1 MPHDEE
7 QVIAEGNE
15 QTISRESARR
25 TRRSFLVGGV
35 SAAAGYGLWK
45 LAESGN
51 VIGRQPLVL
60 RREFQANAGIFRG
73 VFAERGLAPEYPLS
87 RARELRLN
95 GTIGMNQTLDL
106 ASWRLQVVGSSVGKG
121 SPLWVP
127 DVTAWQYK
135 YLGEMQPD
143 QQAFD
148 VKSAPGNTLGNPK
161 DNDDDDDDDKA
172 KGAGQQPAKA
182 DEKPGQAPAADKG
195 AGGKAPGE
203 HKSSPSGKAGQSSK
217 GNTAQ
222 EPGAGAGSGQPA
234 TDAATAKTAA
244 GSPNSAGLS
253 IEERFNRM
261 REQITH
267 KRYQGTAEAGASA
280 SSLDIGTPGLLLSM
294 NNLLKLPRA
303 EKVMEFHC
311 IEGWSNITQWA
322 GFHLRDF
329 VDAYP
334 PAKVNGRE
342 PRYVYMETPDGDYY
356 GGYDLDAIR
365 HPQSLIVTEM
375 GGKPLSQEHGA
386 PARLFTPLKYGY
398 KNLKRIGLIAYTDTR
413 PDDYWTKLGYDWY
426 AGL

>member
-1 MPHDEE
+1 MHTEAQDK
-7 QVIAEGNE
+7 VILAGSE
-15 QTISRESARR
+15 QTVNRESARR
-25 TRRSFLVGGV
+25 TRRSFLVGGL

-45 LAESGN
+45 LIESGE
-51 VIGRQPLVL
+51 VIGRQPIAM
-60 RREFQANAGIFRG
+60 RREFQANARVFRG
-73 VFAERGLAPEYPLS
+73 LFGERGLAPEYALS

-95 GTIGMNQTLDL
+95 GTIGMDRTLDL
-106 ASWRLQVVGSSVGKG
+106 DSWRLQVVGSSVGQG

-127 DVTAWQYK
+127 DVTAWKYR
-135 YLGEMQPD
+135 YLGEMEPD

-161 DNDDDDDDDKA
+161 PKEDDDDQGGDERKA
-172 KGAGQQPAKA
+172 G
-182 DEKPGQAPAADKG
+182 ADKG
-195 AGGKAPGE
+195 TGGKAPAE
-203 HKSSPSGKAGQSSK
+203 QKSSPGCKAGQSSK
-217 GNTAQ
+217 GNTTE

-234 TDAATAKTAA
+234 TDAATARAHADA
-244 GSPNSAGLS
+244 GGLS

-280 SSLDIGTPGLLLSM
+280 SSLDIGTPGLLLAMSD
-294 NNLLKLPRA
+294 LLKFPRA

-311 IEGWSNITQWA
+311 IEGWSNVTQWA
-322 GFHLRDF
+322 GVLLRDF
-329 VDAYP
+329 VEAYP

-342 PRYVYMETPDGDYY
+342 PRFVYMETPDGNYF

-365 HPQSLIVTEM
+365 HPQSLLVTEM
-375 GGKPLSQEHGA
+375 GGKPLTQEHGA